1 METGSKCF
9 DPNARSYQLYDSIGI
24 IINVGA
30 IKNMK
35 KLPLFFS
42 LAILICALAIIILDM
57 PLKSIMQNISFDTF
71 QRLHPREFGDA
82 PVRIIDIDE
91 ESLRR
96 HGQWPWPRIL
106 VADLVTRLNKM
117 DPAAIVFDVVFAEPD
132 RMSPKS
138 LARFWPAEKEFTRLA
153 ARYPDY
159 DEILA
164 RAISNGP
171 IVTGFSCS
179 SQVLAGNQQPVLK
192 ARFVAAGDDPAQ
204 FLLSFKSAVKNL
216 PVIEAAASGN
226 GSFNYLADHDGI
238 LRHVPLLLRIN
249 NDIYPSL
256 VAEALRVAQGAQ
268 NIVVKSSGASGEN
281 RFGGHTGIVGI
292 RIGSL
297 PIETDA
303 KGEVWLHYS
312 NEHPERYIPAW
323 KVLAGEVDNK
333 QITGHILFLGTSAK
347 GLLDVK
353 VNPLGGTIPGVE
365 IHAQLV
371 EQIIQKSYLLHPDW
385 SQSATVLFLLA
396 SWIILN
402 LLVYRSRA
410 LMLACLAI
418 TWIGIAFA
426 GSWFGLTREKIFI
439 DPLFPSISLAAM
451 YSAASFSRFLETDRE
466 RRWIRDAFSSYI
478 SPNLVRHLINNPDLL
493 KVGGESRECSFVL
506 TDLAGFTTFME
517 KSEPTQVV
525 SLLNEYIDEMLKIAF
540 RYDATVDRI
549 VGDAIA
555 LIFSAPV
562 AQEDHAS
569 RAVNCALALDA
580 FAHKFSADRQ
590 QQGIPL
596 GGTRI
601 GVHTGMVIIGNF
613 GGKTMF
619 DYRALGDP
627 INTCSRLET
636 VNKFLG
642 TRICV
647 SRQTADKCPAFIGR
661 PIGTLVLKGKSQG
674 IETFEPLT
682 QAELDSPHIQAYLAA
697 YQLMAQNDSCAKEAF
712 ALLLNEYPSD
722 GLARFHL
729 ERLEYGAT
737 GVVIV
742 MDEK

>member
-1 METGSKCF
+1 
-9 DPNARSYQLYDSIGI
+9 
-24 IINVGA
+24 
-30 IKNMK
+30 MK
-35 KLPLFFS
+35 KLPVLFS
-42 LAILICALAIIILDM
+42 LAILLLAILSMVLDL
-57 PLKSIMQNISFDTF
+57 PLKSVLQNISYDTF
-71 QRLHPREFGDA
+71 QRLHPRTFEDV
-82 PVRIIDIDE
+82 PVSIIDIDE

-106 VADLVTRLNKM
+106 IADLVTRLTKM
-117 DPAAIVFDVVFAEPD
+117 DASAIVFDMVFAEPD

-138 LARFWPAEKEFTRLA
+138 LAQFWPAEKEFARLA
-153 ARYPDY
+153 VRYPDY

-179 SQVLAGNQQPVLK
+179 SQVIPGSQQPASK
-192 ARFVAAGDDPAQ
+192 ASFVAAGDDPLQ
-204 FLLSFKSAVKNL
+204 FFLPFKSAVKNL
-216 PVIEAAASGN
+216 PVIESAASGN
-226 GSFNYLADHDGI
+226 GAFNYLADRDGVI
-238 LRHVPLLLRIN
+238 RHVPLLLRIN
-249 NDIYPSL
+249 NTLYPSL
-256 VAEALRVAQGAQ
+256 STEALRVAQGAK

-297 PIETDA
+297 PVETDP

-312 NEHPERYIPAW
+312 PERSERSLPAW
-323 KVLAGEVDNK
+323 KVLSGAVDNAR
-333 QITGHILFLGTSAK
+333 IAGHILFLGTSAK
-347 GLLDVK
+347 GLLDLK

-371 EQIIQKSYLLHPDW
+371 EQMMQKSYLLHPDW
-385 SQSATVLFLLA
+385 SSSATVLFLIA

-402 LLVYRSRA
+402 LLAPRSSAILLAFMA
-410 LMLACLAI
+410 LG
-418 TWIGIAFA
+418 WIGITFTGAWMAF
-426 GSWFGLTREKIFI
+426 TRAKIFI

-451 YSAASFSRFLETDRE
+451 YIAGSFFRFLETERD

-478 SPNLVRHLINNPDLL
+478 SPNLVRHLIENPKLL
-493 KVGGESRECSFVL
+493 KIGGENRECSFVL

-517 KSEPTQVV
+517 NSDPVQVV
-525 SLLNEYIDEMLKIAF
+525 SLLNDYIDGMLKIAF
-540 RYDATVDRI
+540 QYDATVDRI

-562 AQEDHAS
+562 IQEDHAS
-569 RAVNCALALDA
+569 RAVSCAMALDV
-580 FAHKFSADRQ
+580 FAHTFSGDRRK
-590 QQGIPL
+590 QGIPL

-601 GVHTGMVIIGNF
+601 GVHTGTVIIGNF

-636 VNKFLG
+636 VNKHLG

-647 SRQTADKCPAFIGR
+647 SKETTDKCPGFVGR

-674 IETFEPLT
+674 IEAFEPLT
-682 QAELDSPHIQAYLAA
+682 REEMDLPHIQAYSSA
-697 YQLMAQNDSCAKEAF
+697 YQLMAQNDPLAKEAF
-712 ALLLNEYPSD
+712 ASLVKEYPSD
-722 GLARFHL
+722 GLTAFHW
-729 ERLEYGAT
+729 ERLESGAA
-737 GVVIV
+737 GAVVV
-742 MDEK
+742 MDQK

>member
-1 METGSKCF
+1 MEV
-9 DPNARSYQLYDSIGI
+9 PA
-24 IINVGA
+24 
-30 IKNMK
+30 MK
-35 KLPLFFS
+35 KLPILFS
-42 LAILICALAIIILDM
+42 LAILLSAIIIIVLDL
-57 PLKSIMQNISFDTF
+57 PLKSILQNISFDTF
-71 QRLHPREFGDA
+71 QRLHPREFQNA
-82 PVRIIDIDE
+82 PVRIVDIDE

-106 VADLVTRLNKM
+106 VADLVTRLTNM
-117 DPAAIVFDVVFAEPD
+117 DAAAVVFDVVFAEPD

-138 LARFWPAEKEFTRLA
+138 LARFWPTEKEFARLA
-153 ARYPDY
+153 GRYPDY

-164 RAISNGP
+164 RAIGNGP

-179 SQVLAGNQQPVLK
+179 SQVLTGNQQPAVK

-204 FLLSFKSAVKNL
+204 FLVPFKSAVKNL

-226 GSFNYLADHDGI
+226 GAFNYMADYDGV

-256 VAEALRVAQGAQ
+256 SAEALRVAQGAQ

-303 KGEVWLHYS
+303 KGEVWLNYS

-323 KVLAGEVDNK
+323 KVLSGEVDSK
-333 QITGHILFLGTSAK
+333 QIAGHILFLGTSAK

-385 SQSATVLFLLA
+385 SSSATVLFLLVN
-396 SWIILN
+396 WIILS
-402 LLVYRSRA
+402 LLVSRSSA
-410 LMLACLAI
+410 MSLAFMAAG
-418 TWIGIAFA
+418 WIGITFT
-426 GSWFGLTREKIFI
+426 GSWMAFTRSKIFI
-439 DPLFPSISLAAM
+439 DPLFPSIAIAAM
-451 YSAASFSRFLETDRE
+451 YSVGSFCRFLETERDRK
-466 RRWIRDAFSSYI
+466 WIRDAFSSYI
-478 SPNLVRHLINNPDLL
+478 SPNLVRHLIDNPQLL
-493 KVGGESRECSFVL
+493 KTGGEKRECSFVL
-506 TDLAGFTTFME
+506 TDLAGFTTLME
-517 KSEPTQVV
+517 KLDPDQVV
-525 SLLNEYIDEMLKIAF
+525 SILNEYIDEMLNIAF
-540 RYDATVDRI
+540 QFDATVDRI

-555 LIFSAPV
+555 LMFSAPV
-562 AQEDHAS
+562 VQEDHAN
-569 RAVNCALALDA
+569 RALSCAVALDA
-580 FAHKFSADRQ
+580 FAHTFSTNRQ
-590 QQGIPL
+590 KQGIPL

-601 GVHTGMVIIGNF
+601 GVNTGMVVIGNF

-627 INTCSRLET
+627 INTCSRLES
-636 VNKFLG
+636 VNKYFG

-647 SRQTADKCPAFIGR
+647 SRQTVDKCPGFIGR
-661 PIGTLVLKGKSQG
+661 PVGTLVLKGKSQG

-682 QAELDSPHIQAYLAA
+682 QAEMDSPHIQAYLAA
-697 YQLMAQNDSCAKEAF
+697 YRLLAQNDPCAQEAF
-712 ALLLNEYPSD
+712 ALLLSEYPSD
-722 GLARFHL
+722 ALTRFHL
-729 ERLEYGAT
+729 ERLESGAT
-737 GVVIV
+737 GVVVV
-742 MDEK
+742 MDQK

>member
-1 METGSKCF
+1 MK
-9 DPNARSYQLYDSIGI
+9 QLHI
-24 IINVGA
+24 
-30 IKNMK
+30 
-35 KLPLFFS
+35 LFS
-42 LAILICALAIIILDM
+42 LVILISAIMIIVLDL
-57 PLKSIMQNISFDTF
+57 PLKSILQNISYDTF
-71 QRLHPREFGDA
+71 QRLHPREYEDA
-82 PVRIIDIDE
+82 PVAIVDIDE

-96 HGQWPWPRIL
+96 HGQWPWPRIF
-106 VADLVTRLNKM
+106 VADLVMRLTKM
-117 DPAAIVFDVVFAEPD
+117 DAAAVVFDVVFAEPD

-138 LARFWPAEKEFTRLA
+138 LAQFWPTAKEFARLA
-153 ARYPDY
+153 GRYPDY

-164 RAISNGP
+164 RAISDGP

-179 SQVLAGNQQPVLK
+179 SQVLAGNQQPAIK

-204 FLLSFKSAVKNL
+204 FLVPFKSAVKNL
-216 PVIEAAASGN
+216 PGIEVAASGN
-226 GSFNYLADHDGI
+226 GAFNYLADHDGV

-256 VAEALRVAQGAQ
+256 SAEALRVAQGAQ
-268 NIVVKSSGASGEN
+268 NIVVKSSGASGES
-281 RFGGHTGIVGI
+281 RFGGHTGISGI

-297 PIETDA
+297 PIETDS

-312 NEHPERYIPAW
+312 NEHADRYIPAW
-323 KVLAGEVDNK
+323 KVLSGEVDNA

-371 EQIIQKSYLLHPDW
+371 EQMMQKSYLLHPDW
-385 SQSATVLFLLA
+385 SSSATVLFLMVN
-396 SWIILN
+396 WIILS
-402 LLVYRSRA
+402 LLVSRSSA
-410 LMLACLAI
+410 MLLAFMAVG
-418 TWIGIAFA
+418 WIGITFT
-426 GSWFGLTREKIFI
+426 GSWMAFTRSRIFI
-439 DPLFPSISLAAM
+439 DPLFPSIALAAM
-451 YSAASFSRFLETDRE
+451 YITGSFFRFLETERD

-478 SPNLVRHLINNPDLL
+478 SPNLVRHLIENPKLL
-493 KVGGESRECSFVL
+493 KLGGENRECSFVL

-517 KSEPTQVV
+517 KSDPAQVV

-540 RYDATVDRI
+540 HYDATVDRI

-562 AQEDHAS
+562 IQEDHAS
-569 RAVNCALALDA
+569 RAIACAVALDR
-580 FAHKFSADRQ
+580 FAHNFSEDMQ
-590 QQGIPL
+590 KKGILL

-601 GVHTGMVIIGNF
+601 GVHTGMVIVGNF

-636 VNKFLG
+636 ANKHLG

-647 SRQTADKCPAFIGR
+647 SRETVDKCPGFIGR
-661 PIGTLVLKGKSQG
+661 PIGTLILKGKSHG
-674 IETFEPLT
+674 IETFEPLMREDMD
-682 QAELDSPHIQAYLAA
+682 ASHIQAYMAA
-697 YQLMAQNDSCAKEAF
+697 YKLMAQNDPRAKEAF
-712 ALLLNEYPSD
+712 VELSNVYSSD
-722 GLARFHL
+722 PLIRFHL
-729 ERLEYGAT
+729 ARLELGAR
-737 GVVIV
+737 GVVVV